1 MERFLRWQRA
11 QLQQLESDVMRTQP
25 YPDCPSEDCL
35 REVAAEIAP
44 PHIANKTLQHSAQ
57 CDHCGPLLKRYIEIF
72 SDELSPEI
80 EALIQELPGARPEHQ
95 REKAREIVRQMRVP
109 KSPWVVLAWLQTL
122 RPRILAGAASLA
134 ALAIAVPI
142 WGPSAVEAWQLKK
155 TKTLVAA
162 AYAKD
167 RVTEMRFTD
176 VLHGELQSGEGTM
189 GSNDQLHELRQP
201 ELNKAWTKLSELNS
215 VEKVDPRWLQIR
227 GRVLLLKG
235 SKNANTAEESFRE
248 AQSRG
253 LNDPSLEIDLAI
265 SYFEADVRAVSKD
278 KTPDVTRS
286 THLLTQILTNPKLT
300 TEQKSVARFN
310 LAVAYEKSQQMDRA
324 EDAWKK
330 YLEIDPNGLWAD
342 EARARLKEV
351 QKQSKGSQGY
361 VLFPDPASFL
371 QHFREAVVENNQE
384 EYFSV
389 AASSWLPDM
398 MKHPGGDSS
407 LAYTALAD
415 LLKKKDSDSLLS
427 DLFSALRSDDLP
439 AVSALG
445 AALVANNEGKYAVA
459 IKNAGIASD
468 LFAKAHNRAG
478 ELWARYAEV
487 YGNQRSHL
495 PACMAGANN
504 LDLELQVTT
513 YHWLQGNLA
522 LERAICLNYT
532 GDFEEGKIDPYL
544 GSSQTIALQYRFPVL
559 HLRALGIAGGIRRQ
573 HTLICEQTEDK
584 ELVELRGLKEYWSGV
599 YSRERLYQF
608 YAVRAQCAEQEDLL
622 YEAKALY
629 EWLIQM
635 RTNMPAENQDKTV
648 VGSLYLYLA
657 DVLMSLHDDAGA
669 EALARKADL
678 ISKESNP
685 PASFKLNAGT
695 RLAECQLKLGRAKTA
710 LATVDSVRE
719 LLSKITG
726 SNEAEDKLILI
737 DFYRVRAKILL
748 QLGRL
753 TDAEKEYQKGIEEAE
768 RSLSKLK
775 HLDERTLWVAK
786 TEELYRGLTRIWL
799 EQNKAVKA
807 WKLWEWSK
815 TRAYDMRVSRS
826 FRTPASW
833 DSLEK
838 DILKLREP
846 AGPGVRVTYAVF
858 PDRVHVW
865 TAGHG
870 EVLSLWIAIKEPA
883 LEQQIE
889 EFRKLCANASSSLP
903 DLQKQ
908 GRELFNLLIQPVMAE
923 LSTTESVAFEMDQQL
938 WKLPADALTS
948 PDGRY
953 LAEKY
958 VTRYSPGIEV
968 EEMLRIPKPIQ
979 GKNSLLQVEAVPGF
993 GPELSVISGKFKAKV
1008 LVGVDA
1014 TPGQVLSASE
1024 QSDILFFFVHA
1035 VRSGRGS
1042 KLLLNDASMNASDFS
1057 SASLHRLALV
1067 VLAACSSGSTGAHG
1081 LLDIHSLVHAFL
1093 AGQVPNVIASQW
1105 DVNDDSTVRLMQ
1117 SAFKNMLAGDSTARA
1132 LNHAE
1137 REFLR
1142 LHAED
1147 QHRHPYHWAGFMV
1160 VGRENL
1166 LTPATSVASR

>member
-1 MERFLRWQRA
+1 
-11 QLQQLESDVMRTQP
+11 MRTQP
-25 YPDCPSEDCL
+25 YPDCPSEDDL

-57 CDHCGPLLKRYIEIF
+57 CDHCGPLLKSYIEIF

-80 EALIQELPGARPEHQ
+80 EALIQELPSARPERQ
-95 REKAREIVRQMRVP
+95 KEKAREIARQMRVP
-109 KSPWVVLAWLQTL
+109 NPPWIVLAWSQTL

-134 ALAIAVPI
+134 AVAIFALIWVPD
-142 WGPSAVEAWQLKK
+142 AMEAWVFKK
-155 TKTLVAA
+155 EKTLVARA
-162 AYAKD
+162 SAEN
-167 RVTEMRFTD
+167 RVLEMRFVD
-176 VLHGELQSGEGTM
+176 APYAPLQHGGTM
-189 GSNDQLHELRQP
+189 GPVEGSNELKRP
-201 ELNKAWTKLSELNS
+201 ELLRAESRLADRQAAGNLSP
-215 VEKVDPRWLQIR
+215 KWLQIK
-227 GRVLLLKG
+227 GEILILKNPA
-235 SKNANTAEESFRE
+235 KVEEAEGALVE
-248 AQSRG
+248 AKAKG
-253 LNDPSLEIDLAI
+253 WDDPSLEIDLAI
-265 SYFEADVRAVSKD
+265 SYFEADIRTVSKD
-278 KTPDVTRS
+278 NPPDLRRS
-286 THLLTQILTNPKLT
+286 TNLLTQILANPNLT

-371 QHFREAVVENNQE
+371 QHSREAVVENNQE

-415 LLKKKDSDSLLS
+415 LLKKKDSDGLLS
-427 DLFSALRSDDLP
+427 DLLSALHPDDLP

-445 AALVANNEGKYAVA
+445 AALIANNEGKYAVA

-478 ELWARYAEV
+478 ELWAHYAEV

-495 PACMAGANN
+495 PACMAGANS

-532 GDFEEGKIDPYL
+532 GDFEEDKIDPYL
-544 GSSQTIALQYRFPVL
+544 GSSLTIALQYRFPVL

-573 HTLICEQTEDK
+573 HNLICEQTEDK

-635 RTNMPAENQDKTV
+635 RANMPTENQDKTV

-685 PASFKLNAGT
+685 PASFKLNAWT

-719 LLSKITG
+719 LLPKVTG

-737 DFYRVRAKILL
+737 DFYRVRAKVLL
-748 QLGRL
+748 QVGRL

-768 RSLSKLK
+768 GSLSKLK
-775 HLDERTLWVAK
+775 YLDERTLWVAK
-786 TEELYRGLTRIWL
+786 TEELYRGLARIWL

-870 EVLSLWIAIKEPA
+870 EVLSRWIAIKEPA
-883 LEQQIE
+883 LEQQID

-908 GRELFNLLIQPVMAE
+908 GRELFNLLIQPIMAE

-938 WKLPADALTS
+938 WKLPTDALTS

-968 EEMLRIPKPIQ
+968 EEMLRIPEPIQ

-993 GPELSVISGKFKAKV
+993 GPELRVISSKFKANV
-1008 LVGVDA
+1008 LNGEDV
-1014 TPGQVLSASE
+1014 TPRQVLSGSA
-1024 QSDILFFFVHA
+1024 QSGILFFFVHA
-1035 VRSGRGS
+1035 VRSGKGA
-1042 KLLLNDASMNASDFS
+1042 KLLLNDAHSMNASDFS

-1081 LLDIHSLVHAFL
+1081 LLDTHSLVHVFL
-1093 AGQVPNVIASQW
+1093 AAHVPNVIASQW
-1105 DVNDDSTVRLMQ
+1105 DVHDDSTVHLMQ
-1117 SAFKNMLAGDSTARA
+1117 STFKNMLSGDSAAWA

-1137 REFLR
+1137 REFLP
-1142 LHAED
+1142 LHAKD
-1147 QHRHPYHWAGFMV
+1147 QYQHPYYWAGFIV
-1160 VGRENL
+1160 VGRTASSSSSSN
-1166 LTPATSVASR
+1166 PVASR